1 MSWLPDPLYREGLV
15 WTQVKAQQP
24 AVPGHDP
31 CTQRTW
37 TQLESSLLALGIPC
51 SPGSSLATVHN
62 LIVLVVLVA
71 LLWVHPCGGSGSQGK
86 LGTLTS
92 SCSVA
97 RSLKPRLFPQMTG
110 NSLVLYG
117 DWKPE
122 GKKVGGGPWH
132 PFLSIIFP
140 LRERPGYK
148 VVWKAHSIL

>member
-1 MSWLPDPLYREGLV
+1 MGAPV
-15 WTQVKAQQP
+15 WRKWE
-24 AVPGHDP
+24 PGEVGDTHE
-31 CTQRTW
+31 
-37 TQLESSLLALGIPC
+37 QLFCG
-51 SPGSSLATVHN
+51 TV
-62 LIVLVVLVA
+62 
-71 LLWVHPCGGSGSQGK
+71 
-86 LGTLTS
+86 
-92 SCSVA
+92 SV
-97 RSLKPRLFPQMTG
+97 KPRLFPQMTG